1 MASPLDLENL
11 DYVHLIP
18 YNGSG
23 PTGGDSLTEDLNIWY
38 EVRRFQIRSAQTSSS
53 YGTAANKETQTG
65 DIGWMITAT
74 ALVLLMIPGVGYG
87 QFPP

>member
-38 EVRRFQIRSAQTSSS
+38 EVRHFQIRSAQISRVPMVRLLT
-53 YGTAANKETQTG
+53 KRPR
-65 DIGWMITAT
+65 
-74 ALVLLMIPGVGYG
+74 LVTLDG
-87 QFPP
+87 